1 MRYKKTDTKNAES
14 IIHAAKKEMK
24 FTLSLPV
31 HEDSASTIARNI
43 YECFRMLGEGLL
55 ILRGESPQDHLEPIN
70 ALVNLHIDTPRSLSL
85 LHTYRKIRHN
95 INYYGYLPGI
105 EEVQDMLD
113 FSNKCFDKIYH
124 HISQM
129 FDD

>member
-1 MRYKKTDTKNAES
+1 MRYKRTDTKNAES
-14 IIHAAKKEMK
+14 IIQAADKEMR

-31 HEDSASTIARNI
+31 NEDSASTIARNI

-70 ALVNLHIDTPRSLSL
+70 AIVKLQIDTPRSLSL

-95 INYYGYLPGI
+95 INYYGYLPET
-105 EEVQDMLD
+105 EEVKDMVD
-113 FSNKCFDKIYH
+113 FSTKCFSKVYD
-124 HISQM
+124 HITKMIS
-129 FDD
+129 